1 MLKFN
6 ANFRNEIWAY
16 RIDKKTAQS
25 PAIDV
30 GKRTVLNYDVL
41 TYHYLI
47 GS

>member
-6 ANFRNEIWAY
+6 ANFRNDICPY

-30 GKRTVLNYDVL
+30 GKRTVLNYD
-41 TYHYLI
+41 I
-47 GS
+47 